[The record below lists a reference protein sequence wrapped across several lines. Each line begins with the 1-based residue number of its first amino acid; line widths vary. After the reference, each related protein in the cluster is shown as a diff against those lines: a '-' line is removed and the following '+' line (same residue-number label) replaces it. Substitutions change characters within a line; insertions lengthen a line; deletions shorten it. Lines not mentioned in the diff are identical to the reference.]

1 MSREDT
7 RELWGA
13 RGLSTRSRDRF
24 GLSLAALWAHHG
36 TAVHLT
42 APASAI
48 GHLNYQSHAQFNS
61 SFYEQ
66 NVLRTARNTP

>member
-24 GLSLAALWAHHG
+24 GLSLAAVWAHHG
-36 TAVHLT
+36 TAVD
-42 APASAI
+42 S
-48 GHLNYQSHAQFNS
+48 
-61 SFYEQ
+61 
-66 NVLRTARNTP
+66 